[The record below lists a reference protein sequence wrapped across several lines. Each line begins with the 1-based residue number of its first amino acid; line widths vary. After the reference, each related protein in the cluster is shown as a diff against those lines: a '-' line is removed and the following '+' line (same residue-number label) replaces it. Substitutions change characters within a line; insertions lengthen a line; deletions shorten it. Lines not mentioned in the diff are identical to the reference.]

1 MCSSSRFINV
11 LTNVAETQTYDV
23 YNRNSICPRCFGSWG
38 WFGWDLICI
47 AVFCF
52 PPGKCCPEAVTQYK
66 STVNTADKFTEQN
79 PITPWHKR
87 WYFSSPWFDS
97 PSLHKPLGILQVKG
111 YLLVNPTA
119 ELHRHRVMSGKVC
132 IYMYLHGIITQTL
145 MTKRMAG
152 SILYLLLITMP
163 RPAQAKSFGFEKKS
177 NYKEIVILFNKACS

>member
-66 STVNTADKFTEQN
+66 STVNTADKFTKQN

-97 PSLHKPLGILQVKG
+97 PSLHKPLGILLIKG

-119 ELHRHRVMSGKVC
+119 ELHCHRVMSGKVC
-132 IYMYLHGIITQTL
+132 IICIYM
-145 MTKRMAG
+145 A
-152 SILYLLLITMP
+152 LLP
-163 RPAQAKSFGFEKKS
+163 RHWWQSAWLAVF
-177 NYKEIVILFNKACS
+177 YICYW